1 MKIAPRAPISE
12 EFVAALR
19 EIYTARLEDY
29 KHALKD
35 NATMYQQSFFARNK
49 MHIAKLISLLTDK
62 SVFDFELTRLR
73 SLNYSEYCVKTNSK
87 GARYLCGLSFP
98 VVIPIERVK
107 LNLGPYWVCT
117 LVDFLKGCDR
127 DGMQDQ
133 NGYRFHFYPAKQEM
147 SETRTPHHYGYW
159 RNNSE
164 TPQSPLDYASST
176 CLGGFN
182 TIIYSLAG
190 CGDVTEYLR
199 NAYIYLNRHSPHDQL
214 RFSSIRSFPWAEVVR

>member
-1 MKIAPRAPISE
+1 MKIAPRASISE
-12 EFVAALR
+12 EFIAALR
-19 EIYTARLEDY
+19 EIYTARLEEY
-29 KHALKD
+29 KQSLKE
-35 NATMYQQSFFARNK
+35 NGAMYRQSFFAHNK
-49 MHIAKLISLLTDK
+49 MHIVKLISLLTDR
-62 SVFDFELTRLR
+62 SAFDFELTRLR
-73 SLNYSEYCVKTNSK
+73 SLKYSEYCLKTNSI

-98 VVIPIERVK
+98 VVIPIERTK

-127 DGMQDQ
+127 NGSQEQ
-133 NGYRFHFYPAKQEM
+133 NGYRFHFYPAKYEM

-159 RNNSE
+159 RNGAE
-164 TPQSPLDYASST
+164 VPQSPLDYGSNT

-182 TIIYSLAG
+182 TIIYSLAA

-199 NAYIYLNRHSPHDQL
+199 NAYIYLNRHSPGDQL

>member
-1 MKIAPRAPISE
+1 MKIAPRAQLSQ
-12 EFVAALR
+12 EFVDTLR

-29 KHALKD
+29 KRAIKEYPYSQQV
-35 NATMYQQSFFARNK
+35 NAYFSKNK
-49 MHIAKLISLLTDK
+49 MHIAKLISLLKDK
-62 SVFDFELTRLR
+62 SAFDFELTRLR
-73 SLNYSEYCVKTNSK
+73 SLNYSEYCIKTNSK
-87 GARYLCGLSFP
+87 GSRYLCGLSFP

-127 DGMQDQ
+127 DGMQGQ
-133 NGYRFHFYPAKQEM
+133 NGYRFHFYPERQEM

-159 RNNSE
+159 QNSE
-164 TPQSPLDYASST
+164 TPSSPLDYGSST

-182 TIIYSLAG
+182 TIIYSLAA

-199 NAYIYLNRHSPHDQL
+199 NCFIYINRHSPGDQL
-214 RFSSIRSFPWAEVVR
+214 RYSTIRSFPWAEVV